1 MSYSRRT
8 VLKMLATLCVSV
20 RSLSVLAQS
29 YPSRPIKVIAPW
41 PPGSSVDL
49 SARTVSSKLSD
60 ILKTNFIIENRGGAD
75 GSIGTEVAA
84 RAAPDGYTLVWGNA
98 ATHGAAPR
106 PRRV

>member
-75 GSIGTEVAA
+75 GYLAEK
-84 RAAPDGYTLVWGNA
+84 
-98 ATHGAAPR
+98 PR
-106 PRRV
+106 PGRFITATSCGRRRA